1 VGQFFIMALDSF
13 IFAKNLQ
20 DPIYA
25 AVPSGRCVKLLELGG
40 EIETQTIVVDC
51 KPGDQGAEVHSVAID
66 DVPAHIVE
74 NKLDSLLDEDSL
86 VVAVR
91 DVGHFVLHLN
101 DDDGNRLASMVGFHF
116 PDNALL
122 N

>member
-1 VGQFFIMALDSF
+1 MALESF
-13 IFAKNLQ
+13 IFAENLE

-25 AVPSGRCVKLLELGG
+25 AVPSGKCVKLFKLGD

-51 KPGDQGAEVHSVAID
+51 KPGDQGAEVHSV
-66 DVPAHIVE
+66 E
-74 NKLDSLLDEDSL
+74 SELDSLDEDSL

-91 DVGHFVLHLN
+91 DVGHFVLHLHDN
-101 DDDGNRLASMVGFHF
+101 DGNHVVSMVGFHF